1 MSATNATGDHGGDV
15 APGAWLFDLGNSR
28 LKFAPLHAD
37 GSIGAVQA
45 LAHDGA
51 GFAHGWETRLPAHC
65 DAAWVASVAAPTLR
79 DTLLDALAARGS
91 RVQVAHTQ
99 AVAGGVSIA
108 YAEPSR
114 LGVDRF
120 LALLG
125 AHARDAAA
133 TSLVVGVGTALTL
146 DLLDGGRHLGGRI
159 APSPALMRAALH
171 ARAPVLPETGGRYA
185 EFADDTDDALASG
198 CEGAALALVSSSVE
212 AAAARTGRAPALL
225 VHGGGAPALLPRL
238 PGATH
243 APALVLEGLAQWAR
257 ASA

>member
-1 MSATNATGDHGGDV
+1 MSAAVNAGRAGND
-15 APGAWLFDLGNSR
+15 AASGAWVFDLGNSR
-28 LKFAPLHAD
+28 LKFAPLDAD
-37 GSIGAVQA
+37 GSLGAVQA

-51 GFAHGWETRLPAHC
+51 AFESGWELRLPARC
-65 DAAWVASVAAPTLR
+65 DVAWVASVAAPTLR
-79 DTLLDALAARGS
+79 DALLDALAARGS
-91 RVQVAHTQ
+91 RVHVARTQ
-99 AVAGGVSIA
+99 AESGGMSIA

-125 AHARDAAA
+125 AHARDAGAA
-133 TSLVVGVGTALTL
+133 SLVVGVGTALTL
-146 DLLDGGRHLGGRI
+146 DLLEGGRHLGGRI

-171 ARAPVLPETGGRYA
+171 ARAPVLPESGGRYA
-185 EFADDTDDALASG
+185 EFADDTDDALSSG
-198 CEGAALALVSSSVE
+198 CEGAALALVERSVE
-212 AAAARTGRAPALL
+212 AARARTGRAPVLL

>member
-1 MSATNATGDHGGDV
+1 MSTPGGAAASHGDA
-15 APGAWLFDLGNSR
+15 APDAWVFDLGNSR

-45 LAHDGA
+45 FAHDGA
-51 GFAHGWETRLPAHC
+51 RFEPGWEMHLPARC
-65 DAAWVASVAAPTLR
+65 GAAWVASVVAPALR
-79 DTLLDALAARGS
+79 DALLDALAARGS
-91 RVQVAHTQ
+91 RTHLASTQ
-99 AVAGGVSIA
+99 AESGGVSIA

-125 AHARDAAA
+125 AHARDASAA
-133 TSLVVGVGTALTL
+133 SLVVGVGTALTL

-185 EFADDTDDALASG
+185 EFADDTHDALASG
-198 CEGAALALVSSSVE
+198 CEGAALALVASSLE
-212 AAAARTGRAPALL
+212 AAAARTGRVPVLL
-225 VHGGGAPALLPRL
+225 VHGGGAPSLLPRL
-238 PGATH
+238 PGAVH
-243 APALVLEGLAQWAR
+243 APALVLEGLAQRAR

>member
-1 MSATNATGDHGGDV
+1 MSATGGARAGSV
-15 APGAWLFDLGNSR
+15 GEARGAWLFDLGNSR

-45 LAHDGA
+45 FTHDGA
-51 GFAHGWETRLPAHC
+51 AFEHGWETRLPARC
-65 DAAWVASVAAPTLR
+65 DVAWVASVAAPTLR
-79 DTLLDALAARGS
+79 DALLDALAARGS
-91 RVQVAHTQ
+91 QVHLARTQ
-99 AVAGGVSIA
+99 AASGGVSIA

-125 AHARDAAA
+125 AHAREAGAV
-133 TSLVVGVGTALTL
+133 SLVVGVGTALTV

-171 ARAPVLPETGGRYA
+171 ARAPVLPESGGTYADFAGDTG
-185 EFADDTDDALASG
+185 DALASG
-198 CEGAALALVSSSVE
+198 CEGAALALVGHSLE
-212 AAAARTGRAPALL
+212 AALARTGRAPVLL
-225 VHGGGAPALLPRL
+225 VHGGGASTLLPRL
-238 PGATH
+238 PGAVH
-243 APALVLEGLAQWAR
+243 APALVLEGLAHRAR

>member
-1 MSATNATGDHGGDV
+1 MSASGDLHANDGD
-15 APGAWLFDLGNSR
+15 AAHGAWLFDLGNSR
-28 LKFAPLHAD
+28 LKFAPLHGD

-51 GFAHGWETRLPAHC
+51 AFERGWETRLPARC
-65 DAAWVASVAAPTLR
+65 EAAWLASVAAPALR
-79 DTLLDALAARGS
+79 DALRDALAARGS
-91 RVQVAHTQ
+91 RVQVARTE
-99 AVAGGVSIA
+99 AESGGVSIA
-108 YAEPSR
+108 YAQPSH

-125 AHARDAAA
+125 AHARDPAAV
-133 TSLVVGVGTALTL
+133 SLVVGVGTALTI

-185 EFADDTDDALASG
+185 DFADDTDDALASG
-198 CEGAALALVSSSVE
+198 CEGAALALVQRSLE
-212 AAAARTGRAPALL
+212 AAAARTGRLPVLL
-225 VHGGGAPALLPRL
+225 VHGGGAPALLSRL
-238 PGATH
+238 PGAMH
-243 APALVLEGLAQWAR
+243 APALVLEGLAHRAR